1 MHTGTSGF
9 VFDGRANFSYNH
21 ISWDIDGEVRAASGD
36 CEPCHPGNT
45 ENDCDTMR
53 CLYGQNT
60 SYVHRAC
67 LTPGTHSLQLHDSS
81 GFGWLGA
88 DISIWQAGTQLI
100 KKTMP
105 SNTACNK
112 VTDKRC
118 DRHGVDPDS
127 SLCVGGAVTCLG
139 LMLLAPAWDAT
150 CTTFKTNRVFQES
163 DQCLGCCVS
172 DLAMLRDAMPSGNAI
187 RRVHR

>member
-105 SNTACNK
+105 SHTACNK

-139 LMLLAPAWDAT
+139 LMLLV
-150 CTTFKTNRVFQES
+150 CQ
-163 DQCLGCCVS
+163 LGLEPLTGHVYCQSQIVS
-172 DLAMLRDAMPSGNAI
+172 
-187 RRVHR
+187 